1 MSVER
6 ARRLGR
12 DRDDPVGEMLGS
24 DDRDSP
30 ARSPAGYGAAHAP
43 RSSSSVLSTLDA
55 LDHATAAFARSLAI
69 VPIDGWSMPTPCD
82 EWDVHYLAAHVVGGN
97 RFAEQILG
105 GASARAAIEHI
116 MSAAQLG
123 NDPVAAFATTCDVQR
138 RAFRATGALTGP
150 VDHPLGT
157 MNGLR
162 FLDFRVF
169 DIALHAW
176 DLAAAI
182 DADSTLDPEL
192 VDVVSAIV
200 SSGDLGFGITPLGAV
215 GNDASPLARLLD
227 LTGRREH

>member
-1 MSVER
+1 M
-6 ARRLGR
+6 
-12 DRDDPVGEMLGS
+12 
-24 DDRDSP
+24 
-30 ARSPAGYGAAHAP
+30 
-43 RSSSSVLSTLDA
+43 LSTLDA

-150 VDHPLGT
+150 VD
-157 MNGLR
+157 
-162 FLDFRVF
+162 
-169 DIALHAW
+169 
-176 DLAAAI
+176 
-182 DADSTLDPEL
+182 STLDPEL
-192 VDVVSAIV
+192 VDVVSVIV
-200 SSGDLGFGITPLGAV
+200 SSGDLGFGVAPLGAV
-215 GNDASPLARLLD
+215 GDNASPLARLLD
-227 LTGRREH
+227 LTGPREH